1 MTTEEALVC
10 LSEYGKSYTCLSS
23 CRDEYYDRLQ
33 FRIRKRNSEYS
44 HHPFLWDDLECFS
57 SSTSNLSVHEDAK
70 DIKKHISTKTLS
82 VSKDGHLDNL
92 SETSVLVEGPHDV
105 TQVKENND
113 GVSITERTDVGTQT
127 QKPQI
132 KAIEQPKAFVP
143 YAIGSSP
150 GPTLGARK
158 TFNVKSDRDVYPS
171 AIRAEAR
178 RKERLNSFT
187 HTNTVNSKV
196 SSKICGPKQCIVKS
210 KAIELSKTEKPV
222 PTIHKSTRVSSVPQ
236 LSGLG
241 ASHSRSNNNI
251 NWEPTNSWIS
261 EYVQKYP
268 SYPSSVYVRS
278 ASVAA
283 GRSRPLCFSYSRP
296 SSSLLGSLVPSTPV
310 LLSCR
315 GSNSTMRSRETH
327 CDICS
332 TSNLNEKCNRP
343 ILSVY

>member
-1 MTTEEALVC
+1 MTTGEPLIRV
-10 LSEYGKSYTCLSS
+10 SEYGKSYTCLNS

-44 HHPFLWDDLECFS
+44 HHPFLWDDLECLS
-57 SSTSNLSVHEDAK
+57 SSTSNLSVHEDVEVIRK
-70 DIKKHISTKTLS
+70 DVPIKTLS
-82 VSKDGHLDNL
+82 ISEDGHLDNL
-92 SETSVLVEGPHDV
+92 AEVEGPHDFTHV
-105 TQVKENND
+105 NEKNNAI
-113 GVSITERTDVGTQT
+113 STTERTDVGTQT
-127 QKPQI
+127 QKPHLR
-132 KAIEQPKAFVP
+132 AIVQPKAFVP

-178 RKERLNSFT
+178 RKERLINFT
-187 HTNTVNSKV
+187 NTNTVNSKV
-196 SSKICGPKQCIVKS
+196 SSKMCGPKQCIVKS
-210 KAIELSKTEKPV
+210 EAIELSKTEKPV
-222 PTIHKSTRVSSVPQ
+222 PTLHKSTRVSSMPQ
-236 LSGLG
+236 PSGLG
-241 ASHSRSNNNI
+241 ASYSRSNNNI
-251 NWEPTNSWIS
+251 DWKPKYSWVS

-268 SYPSSVYVRS
+268 SYPTSVYVRS

-296 SSSLLGSLVPSTPV
+296 SSSFLGSLVPSTPV

-315 GSNSTMRSRETH
+315 GSNSTLRSRRETH

-332 TSNLNEKCNRP
+332 TSNLNQKCSRP
-343 ILSVY
+343 LLSAY